1 MRLKWT
7 LFVGGGRGNKKNINI
22 PSLGHLRYNRFK
34 HNLKSNNFVHP
45 MLKVLSDND
54 EGNISSSLRNVCYYF
69 AE

>member
-7 LFVGGGRGNKKNINI
+7 LFVGGGRGNQKNINI
-22 PSLGHLRYNRFK
+22 PSLGHLRYDRFK
-34 HNLKSNNFVHP
+34 HNLKGNNFVHP